1 VGRDPA
7 TVEVTHLTSALPVA
21 DRASLRKE
29 VDRLR
34 DRNTSAEA
42 YMARHN
48 AGTVD
53 DLSELFTS
61 YAEAGASHSVVSL
74 PTVWEEGSIE
84 IFADVIASFAHP

>member
-1 VGRDPA
+1 
-7 TVEVTHLTSALPVA
+7 
-21 DRASLRKE
+21 
-29 VDRLR
+29 
-34 DRNTSAEA
+34 
-42 YMARHN
+42 MARHN

-53 DLSELFTS
+53 DLLELFTS